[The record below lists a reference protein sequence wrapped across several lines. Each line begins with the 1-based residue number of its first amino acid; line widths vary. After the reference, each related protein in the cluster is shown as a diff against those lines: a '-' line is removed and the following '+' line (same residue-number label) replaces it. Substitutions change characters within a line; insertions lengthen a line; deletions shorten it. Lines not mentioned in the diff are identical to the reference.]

1 MGNIKPRQTKHWLAL
16 LVTLFVIVLIAHLA
30 IITST
35 KGRFSAQKS
44 TPTAAFTTRIVE
56 LPVVAPMVQEAPAA
70 VTVQKLPSKV
80 VRPKPVRVPV
90 PADTARSAPVWLPE
104 PIEPTVVTLAPP
116 TEQLLPAPVD
126 IGEPAPEA
134 AQAAPMQ
141 ATTETTLPPPAFTA
155 LGSGRH
161 TYKALFTQNANIT
174 QGKAEVLWQQDGEKY
189 ALSLTASWLMFEAIA
204 WKSAG
209 LMAPQGL
216 QPERFSDKRFRRS
229 EVAAHFDRNQGKII
243 FSTNTPEAQLE
254 PTAQDRIS
262 IIWQLAGLLAA
273 EPTRYPPG
281 TTLSAQAVDA
291 TEAQT
296 WLFTVNEPE
305 TLNLDNG
312 AQIALR
318 LTRNPRREFDRKVEL
333 WFAPE
338 LGYLPVRFRQT
349 HENGNAEDL
358 LWQSTQA
365 LPKALSR

>member
-1 MGNIKPRQTKHWLAL
+1 MA
-16 LVTLFVIVLIAHLA
+16 
-30 IITST
+30 
-35 KGRFSAQKS
+35 KGRLGTQKS
-44 TPTAAFTTRIVE
+44 IQTEAFTTRMVE
-56 LPVVAPMVQEAPAA
+56 LPVVVPIAQEAPAA
-70 VTVQKLPSKV
+70 VTAQKQLPKV
-80 VRPKPVRVPV
+80 VRPRPVRVPV
-90 PADTARSAPVWLPE
+90 PADTPRSVPAGL
-104 PIEPTVVTLAPP
+104 IEPTEPIKSTAISPSLPP
-116 TEQLLPAPVD
+116 EQLPQSPIDTV
-126 IGEPAPEA
+126 ESKPES

-141 ATTETTLPPPAFTA
+141 ATTATTLPPPAFTA

-174 QGKAEVLWQQDGEKY
+174 QGQAEVLWQQDGEKY

-209 LMAPQGL
+209 LMSPQGL

-229 EVAAHFDRNQGKII
+229 EVAAHFDRNLGKII
-243 FSTNTPEAQLE
+243 FSTNAPEAQLE

-273 EPTRYPPG
+273 EPARYPPG
-281 TTLSAQAVDA
+281 TTLSVQAVDA

-333 WFAPE
+333 WFAPA
-338 LGYLPVRFRQT
+338 LGFLPVRFRQT
-349 HENGNAEDL
+349 YANGNAEDL

>member
-1 MGNIKPRQTKHWLAL
+1 M
-16 LVTLFVIVLIAHLA
+16 
-30 IITST
+30 
-35 KGRFSAQKS
+35 
-44 TPTAAFTTRIVE
+44 TRMVE
-56 LPVVAPMVQEAPAA
+56 LPVVVPIVQEAPSA
-70 VTVQKLPSKV
+70 VTPQKQPPKV
-80 VRPKPVRVPV
+80 VRPRPVRVPE
-90 PADTARSAPVWLPE
+90 PANTPRSAPAGLIE
-104 PIEPTVVTLAPP
+104 PIEPTAISPSLPP
-116 TEQLLPAPVD
+116 EQLPQSPIDTV
-126 IGEPAPEA
+126 EPKPEP

-174 QGKAEVLWQQDGEKY
+174 QGQAEVLWQQDGEKY

-209 LMAPQGL
+209 LMSPQGL

-243 FSTNTPEAQLE
+243 FSTNAPEAQLE

-273 EPTRYPPG
+273 EPARYPPG
-281 TTLSAQAVDA
+281 TTLSVQAVDA

-312 AQIALR
+312 AQTALR

-333 WFAPE
+333 WFAPA

-349 HENGNAEDL
+349 HANGNAEDL

>member
-1 MGNIKPRQTKHWLAL
+1 MANIKTRQTKHWLAL
-16 LVTLFVIVLIAHLA
+16 LAILFVIVLIAHLT
-30 IITST
+30 IITSA
-35 KGRFSAQKS
+35 KGRFGTQKS
-44 TPTAAFTTRIVE
+44 TQTEVFTTRMVE
-56 LPVVAPMVQEAPAA
+56 LPVVVPMLQKAPAVA
-70 VTVQKLPSKV
+70 IAQKLPPKV
-80 VRPKPVRVPV
+80 VRPR
-90 PADTARSAPVWLPE
+90 PADAPRSAPVSLSE
-104 PIEPTVVTLAPP
+104 PIEPTVVSTALPP
-116 TEQLLPAPVD
+116 EQLPPSSVD
-126 IGEPAPEA
+126 IVEPRPEPA
-134 AQAAPMQ
+134 QTAPMQ
-141 ATTETTLPPPAFTA
+141 AITETALPPPAFTA

-189 ALSLTASWLMFEAIA
+189 ALSLTASWLLFEAIA

-209 LMAPQGL
+209 LMSPQGL

-229 EVAAHFDRNQGKII
+229 EVAAHFDRNQSKII

-273 EPTRYPPG
+273 EPARYPPG
-281 TTLSAQAVDA
+281 TTLSVQAVDA

-333 WFAPE
+333 WFAPA
-338 LGYLPVRFRQT
+338 LDYLPVRFRQT
-349 HENGNAEDL
+349 HANGNAEDL
-358 LWQSTQA
+358 IWQSTQA
-365 LPKALSR
+365 LPTALSR